1 MFQMATAILA
11 TTTYCQCKNRGEN
24 SSSWHYCHG
33 IFTLYT
39 LWSVKKCGSKL
50 LAASFANLENPR
62 FFIYQFCMISQTI
75 VTPLE
80 FDVRKLNQWGTT

>member
-33 IFTLYT
+33 IFTVYT
-39 LWSVKKCGSKL
+39 LWSVKNVAVNCLQQVLQILKIPDFSYTKQ
-50 LAASFANLENPR
+50 SWPH
-62 FFIYQFCMISQTI
+62 
-75 VTPLE
+75 
-80 FDVRKLNQWGTT
+80 